1 MNKPILFLLSLLF
14 VVSWTEQN
22 DEPTHQAKQPEV
34 QYNSPTRTPQEAQN
48 EVADVLSAMDKKTRK
63 ARNPA
68 IAKVET

>member
-1 MNKPILFLLSLLF
+1 MMYRHIRLKP
-14 VVSWTEQN
+14 T
-22 DEPTHQAKQPEV
+22 DV

-48 EVADVLSAMDKKTRK
+48 EVADVLTAMDKKTRK

>member
-1 MNKPILFLLSLLF
+1 MP
-14 VVSWTEQN
+14 
-22 DEPTHQAKQPEV
+22 PHQAKQPEV